1 MVRAK
6 TIKKTDDA
14 SSKKKS
20 EVREYSVTDTFEK
33 GEMVFHKVWDD
44 TGEVIE
50 QVLLAGGKAEDGHQL
65 RRWCDVEARLGD
77 HAVAAQTCHH
87 VAQGTV
93 VHVEHPLPEDL
104 PQGESVFAILVE
116 IVVE

>member
-20 EVREYSVTDTFEK
+20 EVKDYSVTDTFEK
-33 GEMVFHKVWDD
+33 GDMIFHKVWDD

-50 QVLLAGGKAEDGHQL
+50 VGTTDDGINKMKVAFEKVGIKTL
-65 RRWCDVEARLGD
+65 RMA
-77 HAVAAQTCHH
+77 
-87 VAQGTV
+87 
-93 VHVEHPLPEDL
+93 
-104 PQGESVFAILVE
+104 
-116 IVVE
+116 

>member
-6 TIKKTDDA
+6 TIKKTEDA

-33 GEMVFHKVWDD
+33 GDMVFHKVWDD

-50 QVLLAGGKAEDGHQL
+50 VGTTDDGINKMKVAFEKVGIKTL
-65 RRWCDVEARLGD
+65 RMA
-77 HAVAAQTCHH
+77 
-87 VAQGTV
+87 
-93 VHVEHPLPEDL
+93 
-104 PQGESVFAILVE
+104 
-116 IVVE
+116 

>member
-20 EVREYSVTDTFEK
+20 EVREYSVTDTFDK
-33 GEMVFHKVWDD
+33 GDMVFHKVWDD

-50 QVLLAGGKAEDGHQL
+50 VGTTDDGINKMKVAFEKVGIKTL
-65 RRWCDVEARLGD
+65 RMA
-77 HAVAAQTCHH
+77 
-87 VAQGTV
+87 
-93 VHVEHPLPEDL
+93 
-104 PQGESVFAILVE
+104 
-116 IVVE
+116 

>member
-20 EVREYSVTDTFEK
+20 EVKEYSVTDTFEK
-33 GEMVFHKVWDD
+33 GDMVFHKVWDD

-50 QVLLAGGKAEDGHQL
+50 VGTTDDGINKMKVAFEKVGIKTL
-65 RRWCDVEARLGD
+65 RMA
-77 HAVAAQTCHH
+77 
-87 VAQGTV
+87 
-93 VHVEHPLPEDL
+93 
-104 PQGESVFAILVE
+104 
-116 IVVE
+116 

>member
-20 EVREYSVTDTFEK
+20 EVKEYSVTDTFEK
-33 GEMVFHKVWDD
+33 GDMVFHKVWDD

-50 QVLLAGGKAEDGHQL
+50 IGTTDDGINKMKVAFEKVGIKTL
-65 RRWCDVEARLGD
+65 RMA
-77 HAVAAQTCHH
+77 
-87 VAQGTV
+87 
-93 VHVEHPLPEDL
+93 
-104 PQGESVFAILVE
+104 
-116 IVVE
+116 

>member
-20 EVREYSVTDTFEK
+20 EVKDYSVTDTFEK
-33 GEMVFHKVWDD
+33 GDMVFHKVWDD

-50 QVLLAGGKAEDGHQL
+50 VGTTDDGINKMKVAFEKVGIKTL
-65 RRWCDVEARLGD
+65 RMA
-77 HAVAAQTCHH
+77 
-87 VAQGTV
+87 
-93 VHVEHPLPEDL
+93 
-104 PQGESVFAILVE
+104 
-116 IVVE
+116 

>member
-33 GEMVFHKVWDD
+33 GDMVFHKVWDD

-50 QVLLAGGKAEDGHQL
+50 VGTTDDGINKMKVAFEKVGIKTL
-65 RRWCDVEARLGD
+65 RMA
-77 HAVAAQTCHH
+77 
-87 VAQGTV
+87 
-93 VHVEHPLPEDL
+93 
-104 PQGESVFAILVE
+104 
-116 IVVE
+116 

>member
-50 QVLLAGGKAEDGHQL
+50 IGTTDDGINKMKVAFEKVGIKTL
-65 RRWCDVEARLGD
+65 RMA
-77 HAVAAQTCHH
+77 
-87 VAQGTV
+87 
-93 VHVEHPLPEDL
+93 
-104 PQGESVFAILVE
+104 
-116 IVVE
+116 

>member
-50 QVLLAGGKAEDGHQL
+50 VGTTDDGINKMKVAFEKVGIKTL
-65 RRWCDVEARLGD
+65 RMA
-77 HAVAAQTCHH
+77 
-87 VAQGTV
+87 
-93 VHVEHPLPEDL
+93 
-104 PQGESVFAILVE
+104 
-116 IVVE
+116 